1 MTDEIKNILKVVP
14 QDPGC
19 YMFMDDKGTVI
30 YVGKAKNLKRRVS
43 SYFNKNHD
51 SVKTR
56 VLVKNIRN
64 IKYVVV
70 NSEEDTFLLE
80 NNLIKELQPRYNV
93 LLKDDKSYPYI
104 VVKNEYFPR
113 VLKTRNVVKDGSKYF
128 GPYTSVQAVDALI
141 DMVRKV
147 YRIRTCRLKLTPE
160 DIAEG
165 KFDLC
170 LQYHIKMCDA
180 PCVGYISLED
190 YNKNIEEV
198 IEILKGNVSLIEKK
212 IYDRMMMLSE
222 QMRFEE
228 ANELKRKLQLISS
241 FREKSQVVSSINYNI
256 DIFSYDEDD
265 KSAFVNYLH
274 VVSGAITQAY
284 TFEYKKKLDETPE
297 ELLAM
302 GIVEMRQRFGSE
314 SREIVVPFIPNLVM
328 SNIEI
333 TIPQR
338 GDKRKLLD
346 LSIKNVKQYKFDKRK
361 KAEML
366 NPEQRTTRILKTAQ
380 KDLHLKELPIH
391 IECFDNS
398 NIQGTNPVAACVVFK
413 KAKPSKK
420 DYRHF
425 NIKTVQGPDDYASMA
440 EIIHRRYSRVL
451 NEGLELP
458 QLIVIDGGKGQLGVA
473 VKTLQKIGI
482 YGKVAIIGIAERLEE
497 IYFPGDS
504 IPLFIDKNSE
514 TLKLIQQI
522 RDEAHRFGLKHHR
535 QKRSKAQ
542 VTSELD
548 NINGIGQVTKK
559 ALISHFKSIK
569 RIKEA
574 DLNEIINVIGKS
586 KGQIIWDWI
595 NSTPPSPHPTT
606 LDYLKIKHNVIT
618 ILGNNVFNKYFC

>member
-1 MTDEIKNILKVVP
+1 MNDNIKNTLAVIP
-14 QDPGC
+14 HSPGC
-19 YMFMDDKGTVI
+19 YMFLDEKETVI
-30 YVGKAKNLKRRVS
+30 YVGKAKDLKRRVS

-51 SVKTR
+51 NIKTR

-70 NSEEDTFLLE
+70 NTEEDTFLLE

-113 VLKTRNVVKDGSKYF
+113 VYKTRNIVKDGSKYF
-128 GPYTSVQAVDALI
+128 GPYTSVQAVDALLE
-141 DMVRKV
+141 MLRKV

-160 DIAEG
+160 GIAAG
-165 KFDLC
+165 KFNTC
-170 LQYHIKMCDA
+170 LQFHIKMCDA

-190 YNKNIEEV
+190 YNKNLEEV
-198 IEILKGNVSLIEKK
+198 IEILKGNISLIEKK
-212 IYDRMMMLSE
+212 VFDRMQFLAE
-222 QMRFEE
+222 QMRFED
-228 ANELKRKLQLISS
+228 ANDLKEKLLLIKG
-241 FREKSQVVSSINYNI
+241 FREKSQVVSNINYNI
-256 DIFSYDEDD
+256 DVFSYDEDD
-265 KSAFVNYLH
+265 KSAFVNYMH

-284 TFEYKKKLDETPE
+284 TFEYKKKLDETRE
-297 ELLAM
+297 ELLGM
-302 GIVEMRQRFGSE
+302 GIVEMRQRFNSE
-314 SREIVVPFIPNLVM
+314 SREIVVPFIPELKMKDV
-328 SNIEI
+328 EI

-346 LSIKNVKQYKFDKRK
+346 LSIKNVKQYKFDRLK

-366 NPEQRTTRILKTAQ
+366 NPEQRVTRILKRAQ
-380 KDLHLKELPIH
+380 KDLHLKEMPLH

-413 KAKPSKK
+413 RAKPSKK

-440 EIIHRRYSRVL
+440 EILERRYSRVL
-451 NEGLELP
+451 NEGLPLP

-473 VKTLQKIGI
+473 VETLQKIGI
-482 YGKVAIIGIAERLEE
+482 YGKVAVIGIAERLEE

-504 IPLFIDKNSE
+504 VPLYIDKNSE
-514 TLKLIQQI
+514 TLKLIQQL

-542 VTSELD
+542 VSSELD
-548 NINGIGQVTKK
+548 NINGIGPTTKK
-559 ALISHFKSIK
+559 KLIGHFKSIK

-574 DLNEIINVIGKS
+574 SKEEIVELIGNS
-586 KGQIIWDWI
+586 KGNIIWNWI
-595 NSTPPSPHPTT
+595 HS
-606 LDYLKIKHNVIT
+606 
-618 ILGNNVFNKYFC
+618 